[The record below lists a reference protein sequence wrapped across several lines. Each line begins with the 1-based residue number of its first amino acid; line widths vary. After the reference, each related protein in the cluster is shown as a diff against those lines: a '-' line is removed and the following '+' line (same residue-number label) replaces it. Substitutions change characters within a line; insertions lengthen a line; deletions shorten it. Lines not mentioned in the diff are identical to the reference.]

1 MAVFEMPG
9 IEPIELPQQRPQLQ
23 KFALFQR
30 ARATAKK
37 STGRDAR
44 PAALQ
49 SGSNS
54 ARQPAE
60 KFRGVA

>member
-1 MAVFEMPG
+1 MTAFEMPG
-9 IEPIELPQQRPQLQ
+9 IEPVELLQQPPQLQ
-23 KFALFQR
+23 KFALLQR

-54 ARQPAE
+54 AGQPAE